1 MFTPEEVITYGG
13 MESSEDRS
21 FLKISM
27 YQAPHKGLCCAF
39 LQLIVLNPNVKK
51 YFKLFVLTAKEREA
65 QRG

>member
-21 FLKISM
+21 FLKIST
-27 YQAPHKGLCCAF
+27 YQALHKGLCCTF
-39 LQLIVLNPNVKK
+39 LKLIVLNPDVKK
-51 YFKLFVLTAKEREA
+51 YFRLFVLTAKEREA